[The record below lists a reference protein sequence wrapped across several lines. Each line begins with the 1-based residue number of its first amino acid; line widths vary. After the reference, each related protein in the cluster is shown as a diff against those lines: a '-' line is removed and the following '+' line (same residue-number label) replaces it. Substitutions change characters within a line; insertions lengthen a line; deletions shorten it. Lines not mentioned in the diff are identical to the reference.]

1 MIQDILD
8 FFERQAF
15 GVCDWWGEKLGIS
28 TQRVRIF
35 FIYSSFITFGSP
47 LLIYMAMAFI
57 LEHKEFFKLRRRP
70 TVWDI

>member
-28 TQRVRIF
+28 TYRVRIF

-57 LEHKEFFKLRRRP
+57 LEHKEFFKFRRRP